1 MLGWL
6 GNLLRKD
13 GAEPI
18 VSEEFYRAVV
28 QAVLIFG
35 SKTLVLTAA
44 MPQKFEGVHM
54 IFLLQVM
61 GMKARGLGGAR
72 LGDRRGR
79 IRCSMRQGLNLFGI
93 TSAGDR
99 QR

>member
-18 VSEEFYRAVV
+18 VSEEFYGAVV

-35 SKTLVLTAA
+35 SKTLVLTEE

-61 GMKARGLGGAR
+61 GMKARGLGGAI
-72 LGDRRGR
+72 LGDRRRR
-79 IRCSMRQGLNLFGI
+79 IMCTMRQGINLFSIASTG
-93 TSAGDR
+93 GR
-99 QR
+99 